1 MMKEELPNAAL
12 SEDEISEILRAGG
25 KDAIVVGGQALAI
38 WASFYQV
45 VPPAVLS
52 QEVTR
57 DADFLGTLSTAMR
70 IQAALS
76 NKAWILRRV
85 KAGSLTPVTAQLLL
99 REETGVKEIDFLGS
113 IAGLDTEAVRRRAV
127 PLNLADGT
135 VVTVLHPLD
144 VLASRLH
151 NLAEIE
157 EKRNAKGVAQA
168 QLAISVAGAFLRE
181 QLEGAPERE
190 VLGFMERV
198 GAIAAATDL
207 VRVCIAHGFD
217 VLACVPV
224 AQIKNANF
232 RRFRWPQIRHEVEEA
247 MASIGGAADPATDTS
262 SGA

>member
-168 QLAISVAGAFLRE
+168 QLAISVAGA
-181 QLEGAPERE
+181 
-190 VLGFMERV
+190 
-198 GAIAAATDL
+198 IAAATDL

>member
-1 MMKEELPNAAL
+1 MKDSLPKAAL
-12 SEDEISEILRAGG
+12 SEQEIFEILRAGG

-38 WASFYQV
+38 WAGFYQV
-45 VPPAVLS
+45 APPQVLS
-52 QEVTR
+52 REVTR
-57 DADFLGTLSTAMR
+57 DADFIGTLSTAMR
-70 IQAALS
+70 VQAALS

-99 REETGVKEIDFLGS
+99 REETGVKEIDFLRS
-113 IAGLDTEAVRRRAV
+113 IAGLDTDAVRKRAV

-157 EKRNAKGVAQA
+157 DKRNAKGVAQA

-181 QLEGAPERE
+181 QLEIGPERA
-190 VLGFMERV
+190 VLRFIERV
-198 GAIAAATDL
+198 GALAVAKDL
-207 VRVCIAHGFD
+207 VSVCIAHGFD

-224 AQIKNANF
+224 EQIDNENF
-232 RRFRWPQIRHEVEEA
+232 RRFRWPQMRHEVEEA
-247 MASIGGAADPATDTS
+247 IASKTS
-262 SGA
+262 GV